1 MSIENLRSILEK
13 KAAEQAAQ
21 DAFEPQ
27 KEIEGYKLKTG
38 ELYTKVEQSIQ
49 ELVQSNLCSIKKE
62 NITLNE
68 ESLGAYNI
76 DSLVISFS
84 NEKVVLEPVG
94 TMLIGSKG
102 RVDMKGPR
110 GIEKFL
116 LIRKG
121 VSSPSQLISVGVS
134 VGDAKI
140 EQNNGAPV
148 QDIVWEWKM
157 LPNSS
162 NWTNFE
168 PVNEQTITSA
178 LMRVING

>member
-1 MSIENLRSILEK
+1 MSIENLKSILEK
-13 KAAEQAAQ
+13 KAAEQAEQ
-21 DAFEPQ
+21 DAFDPQ
-27 KEIEGYKLKTG
+27 KEITDYKLKTS
-38 ELYTKVEQSIQ
+38 ELYAKVESAIQ
-49 ELVQSNLCSIKKE
+49 ELVQSDLCKTTKTP
-62 NITLNE
+62 ITLNE
-68 ESLGAYNI
+68 ESLGAYSI
-76 DSLVISFS
+76 ESLVISFS
-84 NEKVVLEPVG
+84 KEKVVLEPVG

-121 VSSPSQLISVGVS
+121 VSSPSQLISVSVS
-134 VGDAKI
+134 VGDAKV
-140 EQNNGAPV
+140 ESKKSAPA
-148 QDIVWEWKM
+148 QDIAWEWKM

-168 PVNEQTITSA
+168 PVNEQTITNA